1 MGINRN
7 KMKIKTV
14 KIQGFRSIKEPLE
27 LHLEQVN
34 AIIGANNC
42 GKSNILSAIYRV
54 LGRDWVTKNTFDEN
68 DVYNE
73 DYDTDIIID
82 FIFDESF
89 QYEQFK
95 GITVG
100 IPKIRFE
107 YTRYKIGENK
117 GQRRLEKHCLDLND
131 KAVLGYKSRP
141 KKGEAHQYIPLTTIP
156 QELQESFPVIFIGAD
171 RNLKNQLPGSRNSIL
186 GTLMK
191 DINADFE
198 NPANLIESRPGSEE
212 KIPRIERFNQAIKEA
227 IRTLRTDE
235 FIALEKAIKE
245 NALKQLGFNPETEV
259 DKLDLY
265 FNPLTS
271 LEFYKS
277 LEIFVKEH
285 QYNINATELG
295 AGFQN
300 AIVLAILK
308 AFEDRKKQG
317 ALFLIE
323 EPEMYLHP
331 QMQRSLYK
339 TIRQIGESNQVIYIT
354 HSPHFVTIPEF
365 NEIVLVS
372 KNENGTR
379 INKSTLLQTEI
390 LKNKFRKELD
400 PERNEIFFAKK
411 LLIVEGD
418 TEKMAF
424 PEFAKRMNLDFD
436 GVGSTIIE
444 VGGKRNIIDFV
455 ELALSFEIPVGL
467 VYDTDSSD
475 FNNNE
480 EETEFNDLLNSYTK
494 KGVEVFV
501 FEKNYEDEC
510 KKFYSEQKYQEYC
523 QRFGRNKP
531 IRARLMAQDDTIPIP
546 DFIQPIIT
554 WLGS

>member
-1 MGINRN
+1 
-7 KMKIKTV
+7 MKIKTV
-14 KIQGFRSIKEPLE
+14 NIQGFRSIKEPMQI
-27 LHLEQVN
+27 HLEQVN
-34 AIIGANNC
+34 ALIGANNC

-54 LGRDWVTKNTFDEN
+54 LGRDWVTKNSFFDN
-68 DVYNE
+68 DVHNE
-73 DYDTDIIID
+73 DFDTDIIID
-82 FIFDESF
+82 FEFDEPF

-95 GITVG
+95 GFFVE
-100 IPKIRFE
+100 IPKVRFV
-107 YTRYKIGENK
+107 YTRYKVGVSA
-117 GQRRLEKHCLDLND
+117 GQRRLEKQCLQLND
-131 KAVLGYKSRP
+131 KPVFGFKSKP
-141 KKGEAHQYIPLTTIP
+141 KKGEAPQMFPLTTIP
-156 QELQESFPVIFIGAD
+156 QELQESFPVIFIGTD
-171 RNLKNQLPGSRNSIL
+171 RNLRNQLPGSRNSIL

-191 DINADFE
+191 DINTDFE
-198 NPANLIESRPGSEE
+198 NPENQIEVGKPGSG
-212 KIPRIERFNQAIKEA
+212 KLVPRLERFRQAIDEA
-227 IRTLRTDE
+227 IRTLKTDE
-235 FIALEKAIKE
+235 FNALEKAIKE
-245 NALKQLGFNPETEV
+245 NALKQLGFNPETEGE
-259 DKLDLY
+259 KLDLY
-265 FNPLTS
+265 FNPLSS

-277 LEIFVKEH
+277 LEIFVNEH
-285 QYNINATELG
+285 DYNVNATDLG

-372 KNENGTR
+372 KNGDGTH
-379 INKSTLLQTEI
+379 ITKSTLEADEG

-400 PERNEIFFAKK
+400 PERNEMFFAKK

-424 PEFAKRMNLDFD
+424 PEFAKRINIDFD
-436 GVGSTIIE
+436 SAGSTIIE
-444 VGGKRNIIDFV
+444 VGGKRNLIDFV
-455 ELALSFEIPVGL
+455 ELALSFGIPVGL

-475 FNNNE
+475 FGKTEREAE
-480 EETEFNDLLNSYTK
+480 EEYNALLNSYSK
-494 KGVEVFV
+494 KGVQVFV

-510 KKFYSEQKYQEYC
+510 KKYYTEKTYQEYC
-523 QRFGRNKP
+523 MSFGRNKTL
-531 IRARLMAQDDTIPIP
+531 RARLMAQEEGIPIP
-546 DFIQPIIT
+546 DFVQPIIT

>member
-1 MGINRN
+1 MRIR
-7 KMKIKTV
+7 KV
-14 KIQGFRSIKEPLE
+14 CIQGFRSIKEPLE
-27 LHLEQVN
+27 LNLEQVN
-34 AIIGANNC
+34 ALIGANNC

-54 LGRDWVTKNTFDEN
+54 LGRDWVTKNTFFEN

-73 DYDTDIIID
+73 DYDTDIVID
-82 FIFDESF
+82 FEFDEPF
-89 QYEQFK
+89 QYEQF
-95 GITVG
+95 VG
-100 IPKIRFE
+100 IPVEIPKVRFF
-107 YTRYKIGENK
+107 YTRYKKGENS
-117 GQRRLEKHCLDLND
+117 GERRLEKQCLQLND
-131 KAVLGYKSRP
+131 KPVFGFKSRP
-141 KKGEAHQYIPLTTIP
+141 KKGEQPQMVPLTTIP
-156 QELQESFPVIFIGAD
+156 QEIQEAFPVIFIGTD
-171 RNLKNQLPGSRNSIL
+171 RNLKNQLPSSRNSIL

-191 DINADFE
+191 DINTDFE
-198 NPANLIESRPGSEE
+198 NPENLIEVGKEGSG
-212 KIPRIERFNQAIKEA
+212 KMLPRIERFKQAIDEA

-235 FIALEKAIKE
+235 FLALEKAIKD
-245 NALKQLGFNPETEV
+245 NALKQLGFNPETET

-265 FNPLTS
+265 FNPLSS

-277 LEIFVKEH
+277 LEIYVKEH
-285 QYNINATELG
+285 EYNINATELG

-339 TIRQIGESNQVIYIT
+339 TIRQIGETNQVIYIT

-365 NEIVLVS
+365 NEIVIVS
-372 KNENGTR
+372 KNNNGTH
-379 INKSTLLQTEI
+379 IKKSTFKTSDALR
-390 LKNKFRKELD
+390 NKFRKELD
-400 PERNEIFFAKK
+400 PERNEMFFARK

-424 PEFAKRMNLDFD
+424 PEFAKRMGIDFD

-444 VGGKRNIIDFV
+444 VGGKRNLIDFI
-455 ELALSFEIPVGL
+455 ELAISFEIPVGL

-475 FNNNE
+475 FKKDEKDEEAKYNE
-480 EETEFNDLLNSYTK
+480 LLNSYAA
-494 KGVEVFV
+494 KGVQVFV

-510 KKFYSEQKYQEYC
+510 KKFYTEKIYQEHC
-523 QRFGRNKP
+523 QNFGRNKTL
-531 IRARLMAQDDTIPIP
+531 RARLMAQEETIPIP
-546 DFIQPIIT
+546 DFVKPIIG

>member
-1 MGINRN
+1 
-7 KMKIKTV
+7 MKIKTV
-14 KIQGFRSIKEPLE
+14 NIQGFRSIKEPLQ
-27 LHLEQVN
+27 LQLEQVN
-34 AIIGANNC
+34 ALIGANNC

-54 LGRDWVTKNTFDEN
+54 LGRDWVTKNSFDET
-68 DVYNE
+68 DVHNE
-73 DYDTDIIID
+73 DYETDIIID
-82 FIFDESF
+82 FEFEEPF

-95 GITVG
+95 GIHVE
-100 IPKIRFE
+100 IPKVRFL
-107 YTRYKIGENK
+107 YTRYKVGESA
-117 GQRRLEKHCLDLND
+117 GQRRLEKQCLKLDG
-131 KAVLGYKSRP
+131 KPVMIYKSRP
-141 KKGEAHQYIPLTTIP
+141 QKGVQLQFLPLTTIP
-156 QELQESFPVIFIGAD
+156 QELQESFPVIFIGTD
-171 RNLKNQLPGSRNSIL
+171 RNLRNQLPGSRNSIL

-191 DINADFE
+191 DINTDFE
-198 NPANLIESRPGSEE
+198 NPANLIEVGKPGSS
-212 KIPRIERFNQAIKEA
+212 KMIPRIERFKQAIEEA
-227 IRTLRTDE
+227 IRTLKTDE
-235 FIALEKAIKE
+235 FVALEKAIKE
-245 NALKQLGFNPETEV
+245 NALKQLGFNPETEA

-265 FNPLTS
+265 FNPLSS

-285 QYNINATELG
+285 DYNINATELG

-372 KNENGTR
+372 KNGDGTHIR
-379 INKSTLLQTEI
+379 KSTLKADDG

-400 PERNEIFFAKK
+400 PERNEMFFAKK

-424 PEFAKRMNLDFD
+424 PEFAKRMELDFD
-436 GVGSTIIE
+436 SVGSTIIE
-444 VGGKRNIIDFV
+444 VGGKRNLIDFV
-455 ELALSFEIPVGL
+455 ELALSFGIPVGL

-475 FNNNE
+475 FGKPEREAE
-480 EETEFNDLLNSYTK
+480 EEYNGILNSYK
-494 KGVEVFV
+494 VKGVQIFV

-510 KKFYSEQKYQEYC
+510 KKYYTEKTYQEYC
-523 QRFGRNKP
+523 MSFGRNKTL
-531 IRARLMAQDDTIPIP
+531 RARLMAQEEGIPIP
-546 DFIQPIIT
+546 DFVKPIIT

>member
-1 MGINRN
+1 
-7 KMKIKTV
+7 MKIKTV
-14 KIQGFRSIKEPLE
+14 NIQGFRSIKEPLE

-34 AIIGANNC
+34 ALIGANNC

-54 LGRDWVTKNTFDEN
+54 LGRDWVTKNSFDDS
-68 DVYNE
+68 DVHNE
-73 DYDTDIIID
+73 DFDTDIMID
-82 FIFDESF
+82 FEFDEPF

-95 GITVG
+95 GFFVP
-100 IPKIRFE
+100 IPKVRFV
-107 YTRYKIGENK
+107 YTRYKVGESA
-117 GQRRLEKHCLDLND
+117 GHRRLEKQCLQLND
-131 KAVLGYKSRP
+131 KPVFGFKSKP
-141 KKGEAHQYIPLTTIP
+141 KKGEAPQMFPLTTIP
-156 QELQESFPVIFIGAD
+156 QELQESFPVIFIGTD
-171 RNLKNQLPGSRNSIL
+171 RNLRNQLPGSRFSIL

-191 DINADFE
+191 DINVDFE
-198 NPANLIESRPGSEE
+198 DPKNTIPVGNPE
-212 KIPRIERFNQAIKEA
+212 KGKVMPRIERFKEAIAEA

-235 FIALEKAIKE
+235 FIALEKAIKD
-245 NALKQLGFNPETEV
+245 NALKQLGFNPETES

-265 FNPLTS
+265 FNPLSS

-285 QYNINATELG
+285 EYNINATELG

-372 KNENGTR
+372 KNVNGTQIR
-379 INKSTLLQTEI
+379 KSTLKAEEG

-400 PERNEIFFAKK
+400 PERNEMFFAKK

-436 GVGSTIIE
+436 SVGSTIIE
-444 VGGKRNIIDFV
+444 VGGKRNLIDFV
-455 ELALSFEIPVGL
+455 ELALSFGIPVGL
-467 VYDTDSSD
+467 VYDIDSSD
-475 FNNNE
+475 FGKKEKE
-480 EETEFNDLLNSYTK
+480 EETKYNEILNAYAK

-501 FEKNYEDEC
+501 FGNDYEDEC
-510 KKFYSEQKYQEYC
+510 KKYYTEKTYLEYC
-523 QRFGRNKP
+523 EKFGRNKTL
-531 IRARLMAQDDTIPIP
+531 RARLMAQDDSIAIP
-546 DFIQPIIT
+546 DFVIPIIT

>member
-1 MGINRN
+1 
-7 KMKIKTV
+7 MKIKNV
-14 KIQGFRSIKEPLE
+14 NIQGFRSIKEPMH

-34 AIIGANNC
+34 ALIGANNC
-42 GKSNILSAIYRV
+42 GKSNVLSAIYRV
-54 LGRDWVTKNTFDEN
+54 LGRDWVTKNSFFDN
-68 DVYNE
+68 DVHNE
-73 DYDTDIIID
+73 DFDTDIIID
-82 FIFDESF
+82 FEFDEPF

-95 GITVG
+95 GFFVE
-100 IPKIRFE
+100 IPKVRFV
-107 YTRYKIGENK
+107 YTRYKVGVSAGE
-117 GQRRLEKHCLDLND
+117 RRLEKQCLQLND
-131 KAVLGYKSRP
+131 KPVFGFKSKP
-141 KKGEAHQYIPLTTIP
+141 KKGEAPQMFPLTTIP
-156 QELQESFPVIFIGAD
+156 QELQESFPVIFIGTD
-171 RNLKNQLPGSRNSIL
+171 RNLRNQLPGSRNSIL

-191 DINADFE
+191 DINVDFE
-198 NPANLIESRPGSEE
+198 NPENQIEVGKPGSG
-212 KIPRIERFNQAIKEA
+212 KMVPRLERFRQAIDEA
-227 IRTLRTDE
+227 IRTLKTDE
-235 FIALEKAIKE
+235 FNALEKAIKE
-245 NALKQLGFNPETEV
+245 NALKQLGFNLETEGE
-259 DKLDLY
+259 KLDLY
-265 FNPLTS
+265 FNPLSS

-277 LEIFVKEH
+277 LEIFVNEH
-285 QYNINATELG
+285 DYNVNATELG

-372 KNENGTR
+372 KNEDGTH
-379 INKSTLLQTEI
+379 IKKSTLNPDEG

-400 PERNEIFFAKK
+400 PERNEMFFAKK

-424 PEFAKRMNLDFD
+424 PEFAKRMDIDFD
-436 GVGSTIIE
+436 SVGSTIIE
-444 VGGKRNIIDFV
+444 VGGKRNLIDFV

-475 FNNNE
+475 FGKADREAE
-480 EETEFNDLLNSYTK
+480 EEYNALLNSYNE
-494 KGVEVFV
+494 KGVQVFV

-510 KKFYSEQKYQEYC
+510 KKYYTEETYQEYC
-523 QRFGRNKP
+523 MSFGRNKTL
-531 IRARLMAQDDTIPIP
+531 RARLMAQEEGIPIP
-546 DFIQPIIT
+546 EFVKPIIT

>member
-1 MGINRN
+1 MRIR
-7 KMKIKTV
+7 KV
-14 KIQGFRSIKEPLE
+14 HIQGFRSIKEPLE
-27 LHLEQVN
+27 LNLEQVN
-34 AIIGANNC
+34 ALIGANNC

-54 LGRDWVTKNTFDEN
+54 LGRDWVTKNTFFEN

-82 FIFDESF
+82 FEFDEPF
-89 QYEQFK
+89 QYEQY
-95 GITVG
+95 VG
-100 IPKIRFE
+100 IPVEIPKVRFF
-107 YTRYKIGENK
+107 YTRYKKGENS
-117 GQRRLEKHCLDLND
+117 GERRLEKQCLQLND
-131 KAVLGYKSRP
+131 KPVFGFKSRP
-141 KKGEAHQYIPLTTIP
+141 KKGEQPQMVPLTTIP
-156 QELQESFPVIFIGAD
+156 QELQEAFPVIFIGTD
-171 RNLKNQLPGSRNSIL
+171 RNLKNQLPSSRNSIL

-198 NPANLIESRPGSEE
+198 NPENLIEVGKSGSG
-212 KIPRIERFNQAIKEA
+212 KMLPRIERFKQAIDEA

-235 FIALEKAIKE
+235 FLALEKAIKD
-245 NALKQLGFNPETEV
+245 NALKQLGFNPETESE
-259 DKLDLY
+259 KLDLY
-265 FNPLTS
+265 FNPLSS

-277 LEIFVKEH
+277 LEIYVKEH
-285 QYNINATELG
+285 EYNINATELG

-339 TIRQIGESNQVIYIT
+339 TIRQIGETNQVIYIT

-365 NEIVLVS
+365 NEIVIVS
-372 KNENGTR
+372 KKNDGTH
-379 INKSTLLQTEI
+379 IKKSTLQTSDA

-400 PERNEIFFAKK
+400 PERNEMFFARK

-424 PEFAKRMNLDFD
+424 PEFAKRMGIDFD

-444 VGGKRNIIDFV
+444 VGGKRNLIDFV

-475 FNNNE
+475 FKKDEKDEEAKYNE
-480 EETEFNDLLNSYTK
+480 LLNSYAD
-494 KGVEVFV
+494 KGVQVFV

-510 KKFYSEQKYQEYC
+510 KKFYSEKTYQEHC
-523 QRFGRNKP
+523 QKFGRNKTL
-531 IRARLMAQDDTIPIP
+531 RARLMAQEESIPIP
-546 DFIQPIIT
+546 DFVQPIIG

>member
-1 MGINRN
+1 
-7 KMKIKTV
+7 MKIKIV
-14 KIQGFRSIKEPLE
+14 NIQGFRSINEPME

-34 AIIGANNC
+34 ALIGANNC

-54 LGRDWVTKNTFDEN
+54 LGRDWVTKNSFFDN
-68 DVYNE
+68 DVHNE
-73 DYDTDIIID
+73 DFDTDIIID
-82 FIFDESF
+82 FEFDEPF
-89 QYEQFK
+89 KYEQYK
-95 GITVG
+95 GIFID
-100 IPKIRFE
+100 IPKVRFT
-107 YTRYKIGENK
+107 YTRYKVGENA
-117 GQRRLEKHCLDLND
+117 GQRRLEKQCLKLDDNPVIGF
-131 KAVLGYKSRP
+131 KTRP
-141 KKGEAHQYIPLTTIP
+141 KKGAQPQMIPLTTIP
-156 QELQESFPVIFIGAD
+156 QELQESFPVIFIGTD

-198 NPANLIESRPGSEE
+198 NPDNLIEVGKQGSG
-212 KIPRIERFNQAIKEA
+212 KMIPRLERFKQAIDEA
-227 IRTLRTDE
+227 IRTLKTEE
-235 FIALEKAIKE
+235 FNALEKAIKE
-245 NALKQLGFNPETEV
+245 NALKQLGFNPETEG

-265 FNPLTS
+265 FNPLSS

-277 LEIFVKEH
+277 LEIFVNEH
-285 QYNINATELG
+285 DYNVNATELG

-372 KNENGTR
+372 KNEDGTHIR
-379 INKSTLLQTEI
+379 KSSLEADED

-400 PERNEIFFAKK
+400 PERNEMFFAKK

-424 PEFAKRMNLDFD
+424 PEFAKRMNVDFD
-436 GVGSTIIE
+436 NAGSTIIE
-444 VGGKRNIIDFV
+444 VGGKRNLIDFI
-455 ELALSFEIPVGL
+455 ELALSFGIPVGV

-475 FNNNE
+475 FGKAEREAE
-480 EETEFNDLLNSYTK
+480 EEYNALLNSYRD
-494 KGVEVFV
+494 KGVQVFV
-501 FEKNYEDEC
+501 FVRNYEDEC
-510 KKFYSEQKYQEYC
+510 KKYYSEKTYQEYC
-523 QRFGRNKP
+523 MSFGRNKTL
-531 IRARLMAQDDTIPIP
+531 RARLMAQEEEIPIP
-546 DFIQPIIT
+546 EFVKPIIT

>member
-1 MGINRN
+1 MRIR
-7 KMKIKTV
+7 KV
-14 KIQGFRSIKEPLE
+14 CIQGFRSIKEPLE
-27 LHLEQVN
+27 LNLEQVN
-34 AIIGANNC
+34 ALIGANNC

-54 LGRDWVTKNTFDEN
+54 LGRDWVTKNTFFEN

-73 DYDTDIIID
+73 DYDTDIVID
-82 FIFDESF
+82 FEFDEPF
-89 QYEQFK
+89 QYEQF
-95 GITVG
+95 VG
-100 IPKIRFE
+100 IPVEIPKVRFF
-107 YTRYKIGENK
+107 YTRYKKGENS
-117 GQRRLEKHCLDLND
+117 GERRLEKQCLQLND
-131 KAVLGYKSRP
+131 KPVFGFKSRP
-141 KKGEAHQYIPLTTIP
+141 KKGEQPQMVPLTTIP
-156 QELQESFPVIFIGAD
+156 QEIQEAFPVIFIGTD
-171 RNLKNQLPGSRNSIL
+171 RNLKNQLPSSRNSIL

-191 DINADFE
+191 DINTDFE
-198 NPANLIESRPGSEE
+198 NPENLIEVGKEGSG
-212 KIPRIERFNQAIKEA
+212 KMLPRIERFKQAIDEA

-235 FIALEKAIKE
+235 FLALEKAIKD
-245 NALKQLGFNPETEV
+245 NALKQLGFNPETET

-265 FNPLTS
+265 FNPLSS

-277 LEIFVKEH
+277 LEIYVKEH
-285 QYNINATELG
+285 EYNINATELG

-339 TIRQIGESNQVIYIT
+339 TIRQIGETNQVIYIT

-365 NEIVLVS
+365 NEIVIVS
-372 KNENGTR
+372 KNNNGTH
-379 INKSTLLQTEI
+379 IKKSTFKTSDALR
-390 LKNKFRKELD
+390 NKFRKELD
-400 PERNEIFFAKK
+400 PERNEMFFARK

-424 PEFAKRMNLDFD
+424 PEFAKRMGIDFD

-444 VGGKRNIIDFV
+444 VGGKRNLIDFI
-455 ELALSFEIPVGL
+455 ELAISLEIPVGL

-475 FNNNE
+475 FKKDEKDEEAKYNE
-480 EETEFNDLLNSYTK
+480 LLNSYAA
-494 KGVEVFV
+494 KGVQVFV

-510 KKFYSEQKYQEYC
+510 KKFYTEKIYQEHC
-523 QRFGRNKP
+523 QNFGRNKTL
-531 IRARLMAQDDTIPIP
+531 RARLMAQEETIPIP
-546 DFIQPIIT
+546 DFVKPIIG

>member
-1 MGINRN
+1 MR
-7 KMKIKTV
+7 IKKV
-14 KIQGFRSIKEPLE
+14 HIQGFRSIKEPLE
-27 LHLEQVN
+27 LNLEQVN
-34 AIIGANNC
+34 ALIGANNC

-54 LGRDWVTKNTFDEN
+54 LGRDWVTKNTFFEN

-82 FIFDESF
+82 FEFDEPF
-89 QYEQFK
+89 QYEQY
-95 GITVG
+95 VG
-100 IPKIRFE
+100 IPVEIPKVRFF
-107 YTRYKIGENK
+107 YTRYKKGENS
-117 GQRRLEKHCLDLND
+117 GERRLEKQCLQLND
-131 KAVLGYKSRP
+131 KAVFGFKSRP
-141 KKGEAHQYIPLTTIP
+141 KKGEQPQMVPLTTIP
-156 QELQESFPVIFIGAD
+156 QELQEAFPVIFIGTD
-171 RNLKNQLPGSRNSIL
+171 RNLKNQLPSSRNSIL

-198 NPANLIESRPGSEE
+198 NPENLIEVGKEGSG
-212 KIPRIERFNQAIKEA
+212 KMLPRIERFKQAIDEA
-227 IRTLRTDE
+227 IRTLRTNE
-235 FIALEKAIKE
+235 FLALEKAIKD
-245 NALKQLGFNPETEV
+245 NALKQLGFNPETET

-265 FNPLTS
+265 FNPLSS

-277 LEIFVKEH
+277 LEIYVKEH
-285 QYNINATELG
+285 EYNINATELG

-339 TIRQIGESNQVIYIT
+339 TIRQIGETNQVIYIT

-365 NEIVLVS
+365 NEIVIVS
-372 KNENGTR
+372 KNNNGTH
-379 INKSTLLQTEI
+379 IKKSTLQTSDA

-400 PERNEIFFAKK
+400 PERNEMFFARK

-424 PEFAKRMNLDFD
+424 PEFAKRMGIDFD

-444 VGGKRNIIDFV
+444 VGGKRNLIDFV
-455 ELALSFEIPVGL
+455 ELAISFEIPVGL

-475 FNNNE
+475 FKKDE
-480 EETEFNDLLNSYTK
+480 KDEETNYNELLNSYAG
-494 KGVEVFV
+494 KGVQVFV

-510 KKFYSEQKYQEYC
+510 KKFYSDKTYQEYC
-523 QRFGRNKP
+523 QQFGRNKTL
-531 IRARLMAQDDTIPIP
+531 RARLMAQEESIPIP
-546 DFIQPIIT
+546 DFVQPIIG

>member
-1 MGINRN
+1 
-7 KMKIKTV
+7 MKIKTV
-14 KIQGFRSIKEPLE
+14 NIQGFRSIKEPMQ

-34 AIIGANNC
+34 ALIGANNC

-54 LGRDWVTKNTFDEN
+54 LGRDWVTKNSFFDN
-68 DVYNE
+68 DVHNE
-73 DYDTDIIID
+73 DFDTDIIID
-82 FIFDESF
+82 FEFDEPF

-95 GITVG
+95 GFFVE
-100 IPKIRFE
+100 IPKVRFV
-107 YTRYKIGENK
+107 YTRYKVGVSA
-117 GQRRLEKHCLDLND
+117 GQRRLEKQCLQLND
-131 KAVLGYKSRP
+131 KPVFGFKSKP
-141 KKGEAHQYIPLTTIP
+141 KKGEAPQMFPLTTIP
-156 QELQESFPVIFIGAD
+156 QELQESFPVIFIGTD
-171 RNLKNQLPGSRNSIL
+171 RNLRNQLPGSRNSIL

-198 NPANLIESRPGSEE
+198 NPENQIEVGKPGSG
-212 KIPRIERFNQAIKEA
+212 KMMPRLERFKQAIDEA
-227 IRTLRTDE
+227 IRTLKTEE
-235 FIALEKAIKE
+235 FNALEKAIKE
-245 NALKQLGFNPETEV
+245 NALKQLGFNPETEGE
-259 DKLDLY
+259 KLDLY
-265 FNPLTS
+265 FNPLSS

-277 LEIFVKEH
+277 LEIFVNEH
-285 QYNINATELG
+285 DYNVNATELG

-372 KNENGTR
+372 KNGDGTH
-379 INKSTLLQTEI
+379 IKKSTLEADEG

-400 PERNEIFFAKK
+400 PERNEMFFAKK

-424 PEFAKRMNLDFD
+424 PEFAKRMNIDFD
-436 GVGSTIIE
+436 SVGSTIIE
-444 VGGKRNIIDFV
+444 VGGKRNLIDFV
-455 ELALSFEIPVGL
+455 ELALSFGIPVGV

-475 FNNNE
+475 FGKTEREAE
-480 EETEFNDLLNSYTK
+480 EEYNALLNSYRD
-494 KGVEVFV
+494 KGVQVFV

-510 KKFYSEQKYQEYC
+510 KKYYAEKTYQEYC
-523 QRFGRNKP
+523 MSFGRNKTL
-531 IRARLMAQDDTIPIP
+531 RARLMAQEEEIPIP
-546 DFIQPIIT
+546 DFVKPIIT

>member
-1 MGINRN
+1 
-7 KMKIKTV
+7 MKIKTV
-14 KIQGFRSIKEPLE
+14 NIQGFRSIKKPLQ

-34 AIIGANNC
+34 ALIGANNC

-54 LGRDWVTKNTFDEN
+54 LGRDWVTKNSFLDN
-68 DVYNE
+68 DVHNE
-73 DYDTDIIID
+73 DFDTDIIID
-82 FIFDESF
+82 FEFEEPF
-89 QYEQFK
+89 QYEAF
-95 GITVG
+95 VG
-100 IPKIRFE
+100 FPIEIPKVRFL
-107 YTRYKIGENK
+107 YTRYKRGESE
-117 GQRRLEKHCLDLND
+117 GQRRLEKQCLQLNE
-131 KAVLGYKSRP
+131 KPVFTFKSRP
-141 KKGEAHQYIPLTTIP
+141 KKGEKPQMIPLTTIP
-156 QELQESFPVIFIGAD
+156 QELQESFPVIFIGTD
-171 RNLKNQLPGSRNSIL
+171 RNLRNQLPGSRNSIL

-191 DINADFE
+191 DINSDFE
-198 NPANLIESRPGSEE
+198 NPENLIPIGAPEE
-212 KIPRIERFNQAIKEA
+212 GKTMPRIERFKESITEA

-235 FIALEKAIKE
+235 FIALEKSIKD
-245 NALKQLGFNPETEV
+245 NALKQLGFNPETEA

-285 QYNINATELG
+285 EYNINATELG

-365 NEIVLVS
+365 NEIVLVT
-372 KNENGTR
+372 KNGDGTHIR
-379 INKSTLLQTEI
+379 KSTLKPNEG

-400 PERNEIFFAKK
+400 PERNEMFFAKK

-424 PEFAKRMNLDFD
+424 PEFAKRMKIDFD
-436 GVGSTIIE
+436 SVGSTIIE
-444 VGGKRNIIDFV
+444 VGGKRNLIDFV

-467 VYDTDSSD
+467 VYDVDSSD
-475 FNNNE
+475 FAKKDKE
-480 EETEFNDLLNSYTK
+480 EETKYNELLNSYSK
-494 KGVEVFV
+494 RGVQVFV
-501 FEKNYEDEC
+501 FQNDYEDEC
-510 KKFYSEQKYQEYC
+510 RKYYSEKKYLEYC
-523 QRFGRNKP
+523 EKFGRNKTL
-531 IRARLMAQDDTIPIP
+531 RARLMAQDDSIAIP
-546 DFIQPIIT
+546 DFVAPIIT

>member
-1 MGINRN
+1 MRIR
-7 KMKIKTV
+7 KV
-14 KIQGFRSIKEPLE
+14 CIQGFRSIKEPLE
-27 LHLEQVN
+27 LNLEQVN
-34 AIIGANNC
+34 ALIGANNC

-54 LGRDWVTKNTFDEN
+54 LGRDWVTKNTFFEN

-73 DYDTDIIID
+73 DYDTDIVID
-82 FIFDESF
+82 FEFDEPF
-89 QYEQFK
+89 QYEQF
-95 GITVG
+95 VG
-100 IPKIRFE
+100 IPVEIPKVRFF
-107 YTRYKIGENK
+107 YTRYKKGENS
-117 GQRRLEKHCLDLND
+117 GERRLEKQCLQLND
-131 KAVLGYKSRP
+131 KPVFGFKSRP
-141 KKGEAHQYIPLTTIP
+141 KKGEQPQMVPITTIP
-156 QELQESFPVIFIGAD
+156 QELQEAFPVIFIGTD
-171 RNLKNQLPGSRNSIL
+171 RNLKNQLPSSRNSIL

-198 NPANLIESRPGSEE
+198 NPANLIEVGKEGSG
-212 KIPRIERFNQAIKEA
+212 KMLPRIERFKQAIDEA

-235 FIALEKAIKE
+235 FLALEKAIKD
-245 NALKQLGFNPETEV
+245 NALKQLGFNPETETE
-259 DKLDLY
+259 KLDLY
-265 FNPLTS
+265 FNPLSS

-277 LEIFVKEH
+277 LEIYVKEH
-285 QYNINATELG
+285 EYNINATELG

-339 TIRQIGESNQVIYIT
+339 TIRQIGETNQVIYIT

-365 NEIVLVS
+365 NEIVIVS
-372 KNENGTR
+372 KNNNGTH
-379 INKSTLLQTEI
+379 IKKSTLKTSDALR
-390 LKNKFRKELD
+390 NKFRKELD
-400 PERNEIFFAKK
+400 PERNEMFFARK

-424 PEFAKRMNLDFD
+424 PEFAKRMGIDFD

-444 VGGKRNIIDFV
+444 VGGKRNLIDFV
-455 ELALSFEIPVGL
+455 ELAISFEIPVGL

-475 FNNNE
+475 FKKDE
-480 EETEFNDLLNSYTK
+480 KDEETKYNEILNSYAA
-494 KGVEVFV
+494 KGVQVFV

-510 KKFYSEQKYQEYC
+510 KKFYTEKVYQEHC
-523 QRFGRNKP
+523 QNFGRNKTL
-531 IRARLMAQDDTIPIP
+531 RARLMAQEETIPIP
-546 DFIQPIIT
+546 DFVQPIIG

>member
-1 MGINRN
+1 
-7 KMKIKTV
+7 MKIKTV
-14 KIQGFRSIKEPLE
+14 NIQGFRSIKEPMQ

-34 AIIGANNC
+34 ALIGANNS

-54 LGRDWVTKNTFDEN
+54 LGRDWVTKNSFFDG
-68 DVYNE
+68 DVHNE
-73 DYDTDIIID
+73 DFDTDIIID
-82 FIFDESF
+82 FEFNEPF
-89 QYEQFK
+89 KYEQFK
-95 GITVG
+95 GFFID
-100 IPKIRFE
+100 IPKVRFT
-107 YTRYKIGENK
+107 YTRYKVGESK
-117 GQRRLEKHCLDLND
+117 GQRRLEKQCLKLDD
-131 KAVLGYKSRP
+131 KPVFGFKSKP
-141 KKGEAHQYIPLTTIP
+141 QKGAKPQMFPLTTIP
-156 QELQESFPVIFIGAD
+156 QELQESFPVIFIGTD

-186 GTLMK
+186 GALMK

-198 NPANLIESRPGSEE
+198 NPENKIEVGTAASS
-212 KIPRIERFNQAIKEA
+212 KLIPRIERFKQAIDEA
-227 IRTLRTDE
+227 IRTLKTDE
-235 FIALEKAIKE
+235 FIALEKAIKD
-245 NALKQLGFNPETEV
+245 NALKQLGFNPETEA

-265 FNPLTS
+265 FNPLSS

-277 LEIFVKEH
+277 LEIFVNEH
-285 QYNINATELG
+285 DYNINATELG

-365 NEIVLVS
+365 NEIALVS
-372 KNENGTR
+372 KNGNGTH
-379 INKSTLLQTEI
+379 IKKSTLNANDA

-400 PERNEIFFAKK
+400 PERNEMFFAKK

-424 PEFAKRMNLDFD
+424 PEFARRMDIDFD
-436 GVGSTIIE
+436 SVGSTIIE
-444 VGGKRNIIDFV
+444 VGGKRNLIDFV

-475 FNNNE
+475 FGKAEREAE
-480 EETEFNDLLNSYTK
+480 EEYNALLNSYSE
-494 KGVEVFV
+494 KGVQVFV

-510 KKFYSEQKYQEYC
+510 KKYYTEKTYQEHC
-523 QRFGRNKP
+523 MNFGRNKTL
-531 IRARLMAQDDTIPIP
+531 RARLMAQEEGIPIP
-546 DFIQPIIT
+546 DFVQPIIT

>member
-1 MGINRN
+1 
-7 KMKIKTV
+7 MKIKTV
-14 KIQGFRSIKEPLE
+14 NIQGFRSIKEPME
-27 LHLEQVN
+27 IHLEQVN
-34 AIIGANNC
+34 ALIGANNC

-54 LGRDWVTKNTFDEN
+54 LGRDWVTKNSFFDN
-68 DVYNE
+68 DVHNE
-73 DYDTDIIID
+73 DFDTDIIID
-82 FIFDESF
+82 FEFEEPF
-89 QYEQFK
+89 KYEQYK
-95 GITVG
+95 GIFID
-100 IPKIRFE
+100 IPKVRFT
-107 YTRYKIGENK
+107 YTRYKVGENA
-117 GQRRLEKHCLDLND
+117 GQRRLEKQCLKLDD
-131 KAVLGYKSRP
+131 KPVFGFKTRP
-141 KKGEAHQYIPLTTIP
+141 KKGAQPQMIPLTTIP
-156 QELQESFPVIFIGAD
+156 QELQESFPVIFIGTD
-171 RNLKNQLPGSRNSIL
+171 RNLRNQLPGSRNSIL

-198 NPANLIESRPGSEE
+198 NPDNLIEVGKPGSG
-212 KIPRIERFNQAIKEA
+212 KMIPRLERFKQAIDEA
-227 IRTLRTDE
+227 IRTLKTEE
-235 FIALEKAIKE
+235 FNALEKAIKE
-245 NALKQLGFNPETEV
+245 NALKQLGFNPETEG

-265 FNPLTS
+265 FNPLSS

-277 LEIFVKEH
+277 LEIFVNEH
-285 QYNINATELG
+285 DYNVNATELG

-372 KNENGTR
+372 KNEDGTHIR
-379 INKSTLLQTEI
+379 KSSLEADEG

-400 PERNEIFFAKK
+400 PERNEMFFAKK

-424 PEFAKRMNLDFD
+424 PEFAKRMNVDFD
-436 GVGSTIIE
+436 SAGSTIIE
-444 VGGKRNIIDFV
+444 VGGKRNLIDFM
-455 ELALSFEIPVGL
+455 ELALSFGIPVGV

-475 FNNNE
+475 FGKAERETE
-480 EETEFNDLLNSYTK
+480 EEYNALLNSYRD
-494 KGVEVFV
+494 KGVQVFV
-501 FEKNYEDEC
+501 FERNYEDEC
-510 KKFYSEQKYQEYC
+510 KKYYSEKTYQEYC
-523 QRFGRNKP
+523 MSFGRNKTL
-531 IRARLMAQDDTIPIP
+531 RARLMAQEEEIPIP
-546 DFIQPIIT
+546 EFVKPIIT

>member
-1 MGINRN
+1 MRIR
-7 KMKIKTV
+7 KV
-14 KIQGFRSIKEPLE
+14 YIQGFRSIKESLE
-27 LHLEQVN
+27 LNLEQVN
-34 AIIGANNC
+34 ALIGANNC

-54 LGRDWVTKNTFDEN
+54 LGRDWVTKNTFFEN

-73 DYDTDIIID
+73 DYDTDITID
-82 FIFDESF
+82 FEFDEPF
-89 QYEQFK
+89 QYEQY
-95 GITVG
+95 VG
-100 IPKIRFE
+100 IPIEIPKVRFF
-107 YTRYKIGENK
+107 YTRYKKGENL
-117 GQRRLEKHCLDLND
+117 GERRLEKQCLQLND
-131 KAVLGYKSRP
+131 NPVYGFKSRP
-141 KKGEAHQYIPLTTIP
+141 KKGEQPQMVPFTTIP
-156 QELQESFPVIFIGAD
+156 QELQEAFPVIFIGTD
-171 RNLKNQLPGSRNSIL
+171 RNLKNQLPSSRNSIL

-191 DINADFE
+191 DINVDFE
-198 NPANLIESRPGSEE
+198 NPVNLIEVGKPGSG
-212 KIPRIERFNQAIKEA
+212 KMIPRIERFKQAIDEA

-235 FIALEKAIKE
+235 FIALEKAIKD
-245 NALKQLGFNPETEV
+245 NALKQLGFNPETET

-265 FNPLTS
+265 FNPLSS

-285 QYNINATELG
+285 EYNINATELG

-339 TIRQIGESNQVIYIT
+339 TIRQIGETNQVIYIT

-365 NEIVLVS
+365 NEIVIVS
-372 KNENGTR
+372 KNNNGTH
-379 INKSTLLQTEI
+379 IKKSTLQTSDA

-400 PERNEIFFAKK
+400 PERNEMFFAKK
-411 LLIVEGD
+411 LLVVEGD

-424 PEFAKRMNLDFD
+424 PEFAKRLEIDFD

-444 VGGKRNIIDFV
+444 VGGKRNLIDFV
-455 ELALSFEIPVGL
+455 DLALSFEIPVGL

-475 FNNNE
+475 FNKE
-480 EETEFNDLLNSYTK
+480 EKDEETKYNELLNSYAT
-494 KGVEVFV
+494 KGVQVFV

-510 KKFYSEQKYQEYC
+510 KKFYTEKTYQEHC
-523 QRFGRNKP
+523 QKFGRNKTL
-531 IRARLMAQDDTIPIP
+531 RARLMAQDETIPIP
-546 DFIQPIIT
+546 DFVKPIIG

>member
-1 MGINRN
+1 MRIR
-7 KMKIKTV
+7 KV
-14 KIQGFRSIKEPLE
+14 YIQGFRSIKEPLE
-27 LHLEQVN
+27 LNLEQVN
-34 AIIGANNC
+34 ALIGANNC

-54 LGRDWVTKNTFDEN
+54 LGRDWVTKNTFFEN

-73 DYDTDIIID
+73 DYETDITID
-82 FIFDESF
+82 FEFDEPF
-89 QYEQFK
+89 QYEQY
-95 GITVG
+95 VG
-100 IPKIRFE
+100 IPVEIPKVRFF
-107 YTRYKIGENK
+107 YTRYKKGENIGE
-117 GQRRLEKHCLDLND
+117 RRLEKQCLQLND
-131 KAVLGYKSRP
+131 NPVYGFKSRP
-141 KKGEAHQYIPLTTIP
+141 KKGEQPQMVPFTTIP
-156 QELQESFPVIFIGAD
+156 QELQEAFPVIFIGTD
-171 RNLKNQLPGSRNSIL
+171 RNLKNQLPSSRNSIL

-191 DINADFE
+191 DINTDFE
-198 NPANLIESRPGSEE
+198 NPVNLIEVGKPGSG
-212 KIPRIERFNQAIKEA
+212 KMIPRIERFKQAIDEA

-235 FIALEKAIKE
+235 FIALEKAIKD
-245 NALKQLGFNPETEV
+245 NALKQLGFNPETET

-265 FNPLTS
+265 FNPLSS

-277 LEIFVKEH
+277 LEIYVKEH
-285 QYNINATELG
+285 EYNINATELG

-339 TIRQIGESNQVIYIT
+339 TIRQIGETNQVIYIT

-365 NEIVLVS
+365 NEIVIVS
-372 KNENGTR
+372 KNNNGTN
-379 INKSTLLQTEI
+379 IKKSTLQTSEA

-400 PERNEIFFAKK
+400 PERNEMFFAKK

-424 PEFAKRMNLDFD
+424 PEFAKRMEIDFD
-436 GVGSTIIE
+436 GIGSTIIE
-444 VGGKRNIIDFV
+444 VGGKRNLIDFV
-455 ELALSFEIPVGL
+455 DLALSFEIPVGL

-475 FNNNE
+475 FKKEEKDEEAKYNE
-480 EETEFNDLLNSYTK
+480 LLNSYAA
-494 KGVEVFV
+494 KGVQVFV

-510 KKFYSEQKYQEYC
+510 KKFYTEKTYQEHC
-523 QRFGRNKP
+523 QKFGRNKTL
-531 IRARLMAQDDTIPIP
+531 RARLMAQDETIPIP
-546 DFIQPIIT
+546 DFAKPIIG

>member
-1 MGINRN
+1 MRIR
-7 KMKIKTV
+7 KV
-14 KIQGFRSIKEPLE
+14 CIQGFRSIKEPLE
-27 LHLEQVN
+27 LNLEQVN
-34 AIIGANNC
+34 ALIGANNC

-54 LGRDWVTKNTFDEN
+54 LGRDWVTKNTFFEN

-73 DYDTDIIID
+73 DYDTDIVID
-82 FIFDESF
+82 FEFDEPF
-89 QYEQFK
+89 QYEQF
-95 GITVG
+95 VG
-100 IPKIRFE
+100 IPVEIPKVRFF
-107 YTRYKIGENK
+107 YTRYKKGENS
-117 GQRRLEKHCLDLND
+117 GERRLEKQCLQLND
-131 KAVLGYKSRP
+131 KPVFGFKSRP
-141 KKGEAHQYIPLTTIP
+141 KKGEQPQMVPLTTIP
-156 QELQESFPVIFIGAD
+156 QEIQEAFPVIFIGTD
-171 RNLKNQLPGSRNSIL
+171 RNLKNQLPSSRNSIL

-191 DINADFE
+191 DINTDFE
-198 NPANLIESRPGSEE
+198 NPENLIEVGKEGSG
-212 KIPRIERFNQAIKEA
+212 KMLPRIERFKQAIDEA

-235 FIALEKAIKE
+235 FLALEKAIKD
-245 NALKQLGFNPETEV
+245 NALKQLGFNPETET

-265 FNPLTS
+265 FNPLSS

-277 LEIFVKEH
+277 LEIYVKEH
-285 QYNINATELG
+285 EYNINATELG

-339 TIRQIGESNQVIYIT
+339 TIRQIGETNQVIYIT

-365 NEIVLVS
+365 NEIVIVS
-372 KNENGTR
+372 KNNNGTH
-379 INKSTLLQTEI
+379 IKKSTFKTSDALR
-390 LKNKFRKELD
+390 NKFRKELD
-400 PERNEIFFAKK
+400 PERNEMFFARK

-424 PEFAKRMNLDFD
+424 PEFAKRMGIDFD
-436 GVGSTIIE
+436 RVGSTIIE
-444 VGGKRNIIDFV
+444 VGGKRNLIDFI
-455 ELALSFEIPVGL
+455 ELAISFEIPVGL

-475 FNNNE
+475 FKKDEKDEEAKYNE
-480 EETEFNDLLNSYTK
+480 LLNSYAA
-494 KGVEVFV
+494 KGVQVFV

-510 KKFYSEQKYQEYC
+510 KKFYTEKIYQEHC
-523 QRFGRNKP
+523 QNFGRNKTL
-531 IRARLMAQDDTIPIP
+531 RARLMAQEETIPIP
-546 DFIQPIIT
+546 DFVKPIIG

>member
-1 MGINRN
+1 MRIR
-7 KMKIKTV
+7 KV
-14 KIQGFRSIKEPLE
+14 YIQGFRSIKEPLE
-27 LHLEQVN
+27 LNLEQVN
-34 AIIGANNC
+34 ALIGANNC
-42 GKSNILSAIYRV
+42 GKSNILGAIYRV
-54 LGRDWVTKNTFDEN
+54 LGRDWVTKNTFFEN

-73 DYDTDIIID
+73 DYDTDITID
-82 FIFDESF
+82 FEFDEPF
-89 QYEQFK
+89 QYEQY
-95 GITVG
+95 VG
-100 IPKIRFE
+100 IPIEIPKVRFF
-107 YTRYKIGENK
+107 YTRYKKGDNTGE
-117 GQRRLEKHCLDLND
+117 RRLEKHCLQLND
-131 KAVLGYKSRP
+131 KPVYGFKSRP
-141 KKGEAHQYIPLTTIP
+141 KKGEQPQMVPFTTIP
-156 QELQESFPVIFIGAD
+156 QELQEAFPVIFIGTD
-171 RNLKNQLPGSRNSIL
+171 RNLKNQLPSSRNSIL

-191 DINADFE
+191 DINEDFE
-198 NPANLIESRPGSEE
+198 NPVNLIEVGKSDSS
-212 KIPRIERFNQAIKEA
+212 KMIPRIERFKQAIDEA

-235 FIALEKAIKE
+235 FIALEKAIKD
-245 NALKQLGFNPETEV
+245 NALKQLGFNPETET

-265 FNPLTS
+265 FNPLSS

-277 LEIFVKEH
+277 LEIYVKEH
-285 QYNINATELG
+285 EYNINATELG

-339 TIRQIGESNQVIYIT
+339 TIRQIGETNQVIYIT

-365 NEIVLVS
+365 NEIVIVS
-372 KNENGTR
+372 KNNNGTH
-379 INKSTLLQTEI
+379 IKKSTLLTSDV

-400 PERNEIFFAKK
+400 PERNEMFFAKK
-411 LLIVEGD
+411 LLVVEGD

-424 PEFAKRMNLDFD
+424 PEFAKRLEIDFD

-444 VGGKRNIIDFV
+444 VGGKRNLIDFV
-455 ELALSFEIPVGL
+455 DLALSFEIPVGL

-475 FNNNE
+475 FKKE
-480 EETEFNDLLNSYTK
+480 DKDEETNYNELLNSYAA
-494 KGVEVFV
+494 KGVQVFI

-510 KKFYSEQKYQEYC
+510 KKFYTEKTYQEHC
-523 QRFGRNKP
+523 QKIGRNKTL
-531 IRARLMAQDDTIPIP
+531 RARLMAQDETIPIP
-546 DFIQPIIT
+546 EFIKPIID

>member
-1 MGINRN
+1 MRIR
-7 KMKIKTV
+7 KV
-14 KIQGFRSIKEPLE
+14 HIQGFRSIKEPLE
-27 LHLEQVN
+27 LNLEQVN
-34 AIIGANNC
+34 ALIGANNC

-54 LGRDWVTKNTFDEN
+54 LGRDWVTKNTFFEN

-82 FIFDESF
+82 FEFDEPF
-89 QYEQFK
+89 QYEQY
-95 GITVG
+95 VG
-100 IPKIRFE
+100 IPVEIPKVRFF
-107 YTRYKIGENK
+107 YTRYKKGENS
-117 GQRRLEKHCLDLND
+117 GERRLEKQCLQLNN
-131 KAVLGYKSRP
+131 KAVFGFKSRP
-141 KKGEAHQYIPLTTIP
+141 KKGEQPQMVPLTTIP
-156 QELQESFPVIFIGAD
+156 QELQEAFPVIFIGTD
-171 RNLKNQLPGSRNSIL
+171 RNLKNQLPSSRNSIL

-198 NPANLIESRPGSEE
+198 NPANLIEVGKEGSG
-212 KIPRIERFNQAIKEA
+212 KMLPRIERFKQAIDEA

-235 FIALEKAIKE
+235 FLALEKAIKD
-245 NALKQLGFNPETEV
+245 NALKQLGFNPETET

-265 FNPLTS
+265 FNPLSS

-285 QYNINATELG
+285 EYNINATELG

-339 TIRQIGESNQVIYIT
+339 TIRQIGETNQVIYIT

-365 NEIVLVS
+365 NEIVIVS
-372 KNENGTR
+372 KNNNGTH
-379 INKSTLLQTEI
+379 IKKSTLQTSDA

-400 PERNEIFFAKK
+400 PERNEMFFAKK

-424 PEFAKRMNLDFD
+424 PEFAKRLGIDFD
-436 GVGSTIIE
+436 GIGSTIIE
-444 VGGKRNIIDFV
+444 VGGKRNLIDFV

-475 FNNNE
+475 FKKE
-480 EETEFNDLLNSYTK
+480 EKDEETKYNELLNSYTA
-494 KGVEVFV
+494 KGVQVIV

-510 KKFYSEQKYQEYC
+510 KKFYSEKTYQEHC
-523 QRFGRNKP
+523 QKFGRNKTL
-531 IRARLMAQDDTIPIP
+531 RARLMAQDETIPIP
-546 DFIQPIIT
+546 DFVKPIIG

>member
-1 MGINRN
+1 MRIR
-7 KMKIKTV
+7 KV
-14 KIQGFRSIKEPLE
+14 YIQGFRSIKEPLE
-27 LHLEQVN
+27 LNLEQVN
-34 AIIGANNC
+34 ALIGANNC

-54 LGRDWVTKNTFDEN
+54 LGRDWVTKNTFFEN

-73 DYDTDIIID
+73 DYDTDITID
-82 FIFDESF
+82 FEFDEPF
-89 QYEQFK
+89 QYEQY
-95 GITVG
+95 VG
-100 IPKIRFE
+100 IPVEIPKVRFF
-107 YTRYKIGENK
+107 YTRYKKGENS
-117 GQRRLEKHCLDLND
+117 GERRLEKQCLQLND
-131 KAVLGYKSRP
+131 KLVFGFKSRP
-141 KKGEAHQYIPLTTIP
+141 KKGEQPQMVPLTTIP
-156 QELQESFPVIFIGAD
+156 QELQEAFPVIFIGTD
-171 RNLKNQLPGSRNSIL
+171 RNLKNQLPSSRNSIL

-198 NPANLIESRPGSEE
+198 NPENLIEVGKQGSG
-212 KIPRIERFNQAIKEA
+212 KMLPRMERFKQAIDEA

-235 FIALEKAIKE
+235 FLALEKAIKD
-245 NALKQLGFNPETEV
+245 NALKQLGFNPETET

-265 FNPLTS
+265 FNPLSS

-277 LEIFVKEH
+277 LEIYVREH
-285 QYNINATELG
+285 EYNINATELG

-339 TIRQIGESNQVIYIT
+339 TIRQIGETNQVIYIT

-365 NEIVLVS
+365 NEIVIVA
-372 KNENGTR
+372 KDNNGTH
-379 INKSTLLQTEI
+379 IKKSTLPTSDA
-390 LKNKFRKELD
+390 LKHKFRKELD
-400 PERNEIFFAKK
+400 PERNEMFFAKK

-424 PEFAKRMNLDFD
+424 PEFAKRVRIDFD

-444 VGGKRNIIDFV
+444 VGGKRNLIDFV
-455 ELALSFEIPVGL
+455 ELAISFEIPVGL

-475 FNNNE
+475 FKKDEKDEEAKYNE
-480 EETEFNDLLNSYTK
+480 LLNSFAD
-494 KGVEVFV
+494 KGVQVFV

-510 KKFYSEQKYQEYC
+510 KKIYSDKTYQEHC
-523 QRFGRNKP
+523 QKFGRNKTL
-531 IRARLMAQDDTIPIP
+531 RARLMAQDETIPIP
-546 DFIQPIIT
+546 DFVQPIIG

>member
-1 MGINRN
+1 MRIR
-7 KMKIKTV
+7 KV
-14 KIQGFRSIKEPLE
+14 YIQGFRSIKEPLE
-27 LHLEQVN
+27 LNLEQVN
-34 AIIGANNC
+34 ALIGANNC

-54 LGRDWVTKNTFDEN
+54 LGRDWVTKNTFFEN

-73 DYDTDIIID
+73 DYETDITID
-82 FIFDESF
+82 FEFDEPF
-89 QYEQFK
+89 QYEQY
-95 GITVG
+95 VG
-100 IPKIRFE
+100 IPVEIPKVRFF
-107 YTRYKIGENK
+107 YTRYKKGENIGE
-117 GQRRLEKHCLDLND
+117 RRLEKQCLQLND
-131 KAVLGYKSRP
+131 NPVYGFKSRP
-141 KKGEAHQYIPLTTIP
+141 KKGEQPQMVPFTTIP
-156 QELQESFPVIFIGAD
+156 QELQEAFPVIFIGTD
-171 RNLKNQLPGSRNSIL
+171 RNLKNQLPSSRNSIL

-191 DINADFE
+191 DINTDFE
-198 NPANLIESRPGSEE
+198 NPVNLIEVGKPGSG
-212 KIPRIERFNQAIKEA
+212 KMIPRIERFKQAIDEA

-235 FIALEKAIKE
+235 FIALEKAIKD
-245 NALKQLGFNPETEV
+245 NALKQLGFNPETET

-265 FNPLTS
+265 FNPLSS

-277 LEIFVKEH
+277 LGIYVKEH
-285 QYNINATELG
+285 EYNINATELG

-339 TIRQIGESNQVIYIT
+339 TIRQIGETNQVIYIT

-365 NEIVLVS
+365 NEIVIVS
-372 KNENGTR
+372 KNNNGTH
-379 INKSTLLQTEI
+379 IKKSTLQTSEA

-400 PERNEIFFAKK
+400 PERNEMFFAKK

-424 PEFAKRMNLDFD
+424 PEFAKRMEIDFD
-436 GVGSTIIE
+436 GIGSTIIE
-444 VGGKRNIIDFV
+444 VGGKRNLIDFV
-455 ELALSFEIPVGL
+455 DLALSFEIPVGL

-475 FNNNE
+475 FKKEEKDEEAKYNE
-480 EETEFNDLLNSYTK
+480 LLNSYAA
-494 KGVEVFV
+494 KGVQVFV

-510 KKFYSEQKYQEYC
+510 KKFYTEKTYQEHC
-523 QRFGRNKP
+523 QKFGRNKTL
-531 IRARLMAQDDTIPIP
+531 RARLMAQDETIPIP
-546 DFIQPIIT
+546 DFAKPIIG

>member
-1 MGINRN
+1 MRIR
-7 KMKIKTV
+7 KV
-14 KIQGFRSIKEPLE
+14 HIQGFRSIKEPLV
-27 LHLEQVN
+27 LNLEQVN
-34 AIIGANNC
+34 ALIGANNC

-54 LGRDWVTKNTFDEN
+54 LGRDWVTKNTFFEN

-82 FIFDESF
+82 FEFDEPF
-89 QYEQFK
+89 QYEQY
-95 GITVG
+95 VG
-100 IPKIRFE
+100 IPVEIPKVRFF
-107 YTRYKIGENK
+107 YTRYKKGENS
-117 GQRRLEKHCLDLND
+117 GERRLEKQCLQLND
-131 KAVLGYKSRP
+131 RPVFGFKSRP
-141 KKGEAHQYIPLTTIP
+141 KKGVKSQMIPLTTIP
-156 QELQESFPVIFIGAD
+156 QELQEAFPVIFIGTD
-171 RNLKNQLPGSRNSIL
+171 RNLKNQLPRSRNSIL

-198 NPANLIESRPGSEE
+198 NPENLIEVGEEGSG
-212 KIPRIERFNQAIKEA
+212 KTLPRIERFKQTIDEA

-235 FIALEKAIKE
+235 FLALEKAIKD
-245 NALKQLGFNPETEV
+245 NALKQLGFNPETET

-265 FNPLTS
+265 FNPLSS

-277 LEIFVKEH
+277 LEIYVKEH
-285 QYNINATELG
+285 EYNINATELG

-339 TIRQIGESNQVIYIT
+339 TIRQIGETNQVIYIT

-372 KNENGTR
+372 KNNNGTL
-379 INKSTLLQTEI
+379 IKKSTLQTSDA

-400 PERNEIFFAKK
+400 PERNEMFFAKK

-424 PEFAKRMNLDFD
+424 PEFAKRMGIDFD

-444 VGGKRNIIDFV
+444 VGGKRNLIDFV
-455 ELALSFEIPVGL
+455 ELAISFEIPVGL

-475 FNNNE
+475 FKKEEKSE
-480 EETEFNDLLNSYTK
+480 EEKYNELLNSYAQR
-494 KGVEVFV
+494 GVQVFV

-510 KKFYSEQKYQEYC
+510 KKFYSDKTYQDYC
-523 QRFGRNKP
+523 QQFGRNKTL
-531 IRARLMAQDDTIPIP
+531 RAKLMAQEESISIP
-546 DFIQPIIT
+546 DFVQPIIA

>member
-1 MGINRN
+1 MRIR
-7 KMKIKTV
+7 KV
-14 KIQGFRSIKEPLE
+14 HIQGFRSIKEPLE
-27 LHLEQVN
+27 LNLEQVN
-34 AIIGANNC
+34 ALIGANNC

-54 LGRDWVTKNTFDEN
+54 LGRDWVTKNTFFEN

-82 FIFDESF
+82 FEFDEPF
-89 QYEQFK
+89 QYEQY
-95 GITVG
+95 VG
-100 IPKIRFE
+100 IPVEIPKVRFF
-107 YTRYKIGENK
+107 YTRYKKGENS
-117 GQRRLEKHCLDLND
+117 GERRLEKQCLQLND
-131 KAVLGYKSRP
+131 KAVFGFKSRP
-141 KKGEAHQYIPLTTIP
+141 KKGEQPQMVPLTTIP
-156 QELQESFPVIFIGAD
+156 QELQEAFPVIFIGTD
-171 RNLKNQLPGSRNSIL
+171 RNLKNQLPSSRNSIL

-198 NPANLIESRPGSEE
+198 NPENLIEVGKQGSG
-212 KIPRIERFNQAIKEA
+212 KMLPRIEHFKQAIDEA

-235 FIALEKAIKE
+235 FLALEKAIKD
-245 NALKQLGFNPETEV
+245 NALKQLGFNPETET

-265 FNPLTS
+265 FNPLSS

-277 LEIFVKEH
+277 LEIYVKEH
-285 QYNINATELG
+285 EYNINATELG

-339 TIRQIGESNQVIYIT
+339 TIRQIGETNQVIYIT

-365 NEIVLVS
+365 NEIVIVS
-372 KNENGTR
+372 KNNNGTH
-379 INKSTLLQTEI
+379 IKKSTLQTSDA

-400 PERNEIFFAKK
+400 PERNEMFFARK

-424 PEFAKRMNLDFD
+424 PEFAKRMGIDFD

-444 VGGKRNIIDFV
+444 VGGKRNLIDFV

-475 FNNNE
+475 FKKDE
-480 EETEFNDLLNSYTK
+480 KDEETKYNELLNSYAS
-494 KGVEVFV
+494 KGVHVFV

-510 KKFYSEQKYQEYC
+510 KKFYSDKTYQEYC
-523 QRFGRNKP
+523 QQFGRNKTL
-531 IRARLMAQDDTIPIP
+531 RARLMAQEESIPIP
-546 DFIQPIIT
+546 DFAQPIIG

>member
-1 MGINRN
+1 
-7 KMKIKTV
+7 MKIKTV
-14 KIQGFRSIKEPLE
+14 NIQGFRSIKEPME

-34 AIIGANNC
+34 ALIGANNC

-54 LGRDWVTKNTFDEN
+54 LGRDWVTKNSFFEN
-68 DVYNE
+68 DVHNE
-73 DYDTDIIID
+73 DFDTDIIID
-82 FIFDESF
+82 FEFDEPF
-89 QYEQFK
+89 KYEQYK
-95 GITVG
+95 GIFID
-100 IPKIRFE
+100 IPKVRFT
-107 YTRYKIGENK
+107 YTRYKVGENA
-117 GQRRLEKHCLDLND
+117 GQRRLEKQCLKLDDNPVFGF
-131 KAVLGYKSRP
+131 KTRP
-141 KKGEAHQYIPLTTIP
+141 KKGAQPQMLPLTTIP
-156 QELQESFPVIFIGAD
+156 QELQESFPVIFIGTD
-171 RNLKNQLPGSRNSIL
+171 RNLRNQLPGSRNSIL
-186 GTLMK
+186 GALMK

-198 NPANLIESRPGSEE
+198 NPDNLIEVGKPGSG
-212 KIPRIERFNQAIKEA
+212 KMIPRIERFKQAIDEA
-227 IRTLRTDE
+227 IRTLKTEE
-235 FIALEKAIKE
+235 FNALEKAIKE
-245 NALKQLGFNPETEV
+245 NALKQLGFNPETEG

-265 FNPLTS
+265 FNPLSS

-277 LEIFVKEH
+277 LEIFVNEH
-285 QYNINATELG
+285 DYNVNATELG

-372 KNENGTR
+372 KNEDGTHIR
-379 INKSTLLQTEI
+379 KSTLEADEG

-400 PERNEIFFAKK
+400 PERNEMFFAKK

-424 PEFAKRMNLDFD
+424 PEFAKRMNIDFD
-436 GVGSTIIE
+436 SAGSTIIE
-444 VGGKRNIIDFV
+444 VGGKRNLIDFM
-455 ELALSFEIPVGL
+455 ELALSFGIPVGV

-475 FNNNE
+475 FGKAEREAE
-480 EETEFNDLLNSYTK
+480 EEYNALLNSYSE
-494 KGVEVFV
+494 KGMQVFV

-510 KKFYSEQKYQEYC
+510 KKYYSEKTYQEYC
-523 QRFGRNKP
+523 MSFGRNKTL
-531 IRARLMAQDDTIPIP
+531 RARLMAQEEEIPIP
-546 DFIQPIIT
+546 EFVKPIIT
-554 WLGS
+554 WLGN

>member
-1 MGINRN
+1 MRIR
-7 KMKIKTV
+7 KV
-14 KIQGFRSIKEPLE
+14 CIQGFRSIKEPLE
-27 LHLEQVN
+27 LNLEQVN
-34 AIIGANNC
+34 ALIGANNC

-54 LGRDWVTKNTFDEN
+54 LGRDWVTKNTFFEN

-73 DYDTDIIID
+73 DYDTDIVID
-82 FIFDESF
+82 FEFDEPF
-89 QYEQFK
+89 QFEQF
-95 GITVG
+95 VG
-100 IPKIRFE
+100 IPVEIPKVRFF
-107 YTRYKIGENK
+107 YTRYKKGENS
-117 GQRRLEKHCLDLND
+117 GERRLEKQCLQLND
-131 KAVLGYKSRP
+131 KAVFGFKSRP
-141 KKGEAHQYIPLTTIP
+141 KKGEQPQMVPLTTIP
-156 QELQESFPVIFIGAD
+156 QELQEAFPVIFIGTD
-171 RNLKNQLPGSRNSIL
+171 RNLKNQLPSSRNSIL

-198 NPANLIESRPGSEE
+198 NPENLIEVGKEGSG
-212 KIPRIERFNQAIKEA
+212 KMLPRIERFKQAIDEA

-235 FIALEKAIKE
+235 FLALEKAIKD
-245 NALKQLGFNPETEV
+245 NALKQLGFNPETET

-265 FNPLTS
+265 FNPLSS

-277 LEIFVKEH
+277 LEIYVKEH
-285 QYNINATELG
+285 EYNINATELG

-339 TIRQIGESNQVIYIT
+339 TIRQIGETNQVIYIT

-365 NEIVLVS
+365 NEIVIVS
-372 KNENGTR
+372 KNNDGTH
-379 INKSTLLQTEI
+379 IKKSTLKTSDA

-400 PERNEIFFAKK
+400 PERNEMFFARK

-424 PEFAKRMNLDFD
+424 PEFAKRMGIDFD

-444 VGGKRNIIDFV
+444 VGGKRNLIDFV
-455 ELALSFEIPVGL
+455 ELAISFEIPVGL

-475 FNNNE
+475 FKKDEKDEEAKYNE
-480 EETEFNDLLNSYTK
+480 LLNSYAA
-494 KGVEVFV
+494 KGVQVFV

-510 KKFYSEQKYQEYC
+510 KKFYTEKIYQEHC
-523 QRFGRNKP
+523 QNFGRNKTL
-531 IRARLMAQDDTIPIP
+531 RARLMAQEETIPIP
-546 DFIQPIIT
+546 DFVQPIIG

>member
-1 MGINRN
+1 MRIR
-7 KMKIKTV
+7 KV
-14 KIQGFRSIKEPLE
+14 HIQGFRSIKEPLE
-27 LHLEQVN
+27 LNLEQVN
-34 AIIGANNC
+34 ALIGANNC

-54 LGRDWVTKNTFDEN
+54 LGRDWVTKNTFFEN

-82 FIFDESF
+82 FEFDEPF
-89 QYEQFK
+89 QYEQY
-95 GITVG
+95 VG
-100 IPKIRFE
+100 IPVDIPKVRFF
-107 YTRYKIGENK
+107 YTRYKKGENS
-117 GQRRLEKHCLDLND
+117 GERRLEKQCLQLND
-131 KAVLGYKSRP
+131 KPVFGFKSRP
-141 KKGEAHQYIPLTTIP
+141 KKGEQPQMVPLTTIP
-156 QELQESFPVIFIGAD
+156 QELQEAFPVIFIGTD
-171 RNLKNQLPGSRNSIL
+171 RNLKNQLPSSRNSIL

-198 NPANLIESRPGSEE
+198 NPENLIEVGKEGSG
-212 KIPRIERFNQAIKEA
+212 KMLPRIERFKQAIDEA

-235 FIALEKAIKE
+235 FLALEKAIKD
-245 NALKQLGFNPETEV
+245 NALKQLGFNPETET

-265 FNPLTS
+265 FNPLSS

-277 LEIFVKEH
+277 LEIYVKEH
-285 QYNINATELG
+285 EYNINATELG

-339 TIRQIGESNQVIYIT
+339 TIRQIGETNQVIYIT

-365 NEIVLVS
+365 NEIVIVS
-372 KNENGTR
+372 KNNNGTH
-379 INKSTLLQTEI
+379 IKKSTLQTSDA

-400 PERNEIFFAKK
+400 PERNEMFFARK

-424 PEFAKRMNLDFD
+424 PEFAKRLGIDFD

-444 VGGKRNIIDFV
+444 VGGKRNLIDFV
-455 ELALSFEIPVGL
+455 ELAISFEIPVGL

-475 FNNNE
+475 FKKE
-480 EETEFNDLLNSYTK
+480 EKDEETKYNELLNSYAA
-494 KGVEVFV
+494 KGVQVFV

-510 KKFYSEQKYQEYC
+510 KKFYSEKTYQEHC
-523 QRFGRNKP
+523 QKFGRNKTL
-531 IRARLMAQDDTIPIP
+531 RARLMAQDETISIP
-546 DFIQPIIT
+546 DFVQPIIG

>member
-1 MGINRN
+1 
-7 KMKIKTV
+7 MKIKTV
-14 KIQGFRSIKEPLE
+14 NIKGFRSIKEPMQIQ
-27 LHLEQVN
+27 LEQVN
-34 AIIGANNC
+34 ALIGANNC

-54 LGRDWVTKNTFDEN
+54 LGRDWVTKNSFFDN
-68 DVYNE
+68 DVHNE
-73 DYDTDIIID
+73 DFDTDIIID
-82 FIFDESF
+82 FEFDEPF

-95 GITVG
+95 GFFVE
-100 IPKIRFE
+100 IPKVRFV
-107 YTRYKIGENK
+107 YTRYKVGVSAGE
-117 GQRRLEKHCLDLND
+117 RRLEKQCLQLND
-131 KAVLGYKSRP
+131 KPVFGFKSKP
-141 KKGEAHQYIPLTTIP
+141 KKGEAPQMFPLTTIP
-156 QELQESFPVIFIGAD
+156 QELQESFPVIFIGTD
-171 RNLKNQLPGSRNSIL
+171 RNLRNQLPGSRNSIL

-198 NPANLIESRPGSEE
+198 NPENLIEVGKPGSG
-212 KIPRIERFNQAIKEA
+212 KMIPRLERFKQAIDEA
-227 IRTLRTDE
+227 IRTLKTDE
-235 FIALEKAIKE
+235 FNALEKAIKE
-245 NALKQLGFNPETEV
+245 NALKQLGFNPETEGE
-259 DKLDLY
+259 KLDLY
-265 FNPLTS
+265 FNPLSS

-277 LEIFVKEH
+277 LEIFVNEH
-285 QYNINATELG
+285 DYNVNATELG

-339 TIRQIGESNQVIYIT
+339 TIRQIGETNQVIYIT

-372 KNENGTR
+372 KNGNGTHIR
-379 INKSTLLQTEI
+379 KSTLEADEG

-400 PERNEIFFAKK
+400 PERNEMFFAKK

-424 PEFAKRMNLDFD
+424 PEFAKRMSIDFD
-436 GVGSTIIE
+436 SAGSTIIE
-444 VGGKRNIIDFV
+444 VGGKRNLIDFI
-455 ELALSFEIPVGL
+455 ELALSFGIPVGV

-475 FNNNE
+475 FGKTEREAE
-480 EETEFNDLLNSYTK
+480 EEYNALLNSYRD
-494 KGVEVFV
+494 KGVQVFV

-510 KKFYSEQKYQEYC
+510 KKYYSEKTYQEHC
-523 QRFGRNKP
+523 MSFGRNKTL
-531 IRARLMAQDDTIPIP
+531 RARLMAQEEGIPIP
-546 DFIQPIIT
+546 EFVKPIIT

>member
-1 MGINRN
+1 MRIR
-7 KMKIKTV
+7 KV
-14 KIQGFRSIKEPLE
+14 HIQGFRSIKEPLE
-27 LHLEQVN
+27 LNLEQVN
-34 AIIGANNC
+34 ALIGANNC

-54 LGRDWVTKNTFDEN
+54 LGRDWVTKNTFFEN

-82 FIFDESF
+82 FEFDEPF
-89 QYEQFK
+89 QYEQY
-95 GITVG
+95 VG
-100 IPKIRFE
+100 IPVEIPKVRFF
-107 YTRYKIGENK
+107 YTRYKKGENS
-117 GQRRLEKHCLDLND
+117 GERRLEKQCLQLND
-131 KAVLGYKSRP
+131 KAVFGFKSRP
-141 KKGEAHQYIPLTTIP
+141 KKGEQPQMVPLTTIP
-156 QELQESFPVIFIGAD
+156 QELQEAFPVIFIGTD
-171 RNLKNQLPGSRNSIL
+171 RNLKNQLPSSRNSIL

-198 NPANLIESRPGSEE
+198 NPENLIEVGKQGSG
-212 KIPRIERFNQAIKEA
+212 KMLPRIERFKQAIDEA

-235 FIALEKAIKE
+235 FLALEKAIKD
-245 NALKQLGFNPETEV
+245 NALKQLGFNPETET

-265 FNPLTS
+265 FNPLSS

-277 LEIFVKEH
+277 LEIYVKEH
-285 QYNINATELG
+285 EYNINATELG

-339 TIRQIGESNQVIYIT
+339 TIRQIGETNQVIYIT

-365 NEIVLVS
+365 NEIVIVS
-372 KNENGTR
+372 KNNNGTH
-379 INKSTLLQTEI
+379 IKKSTLQTSDA

-400 PERNEIFFAKK
+400 PERNEMFFARK

-424 PEFAKRMNLDFD
+424 PEFAKRMGIDFD

-444 VGGKRNIIDFV
+444 VGGKRNLIDFV

-475 FNNNE
+475 FKKDE
-480 EETEFNDLLNSYTK
+480 KDEETKYNELLNSYAS
-494 KGVEVFV
+494 KGVHVFV

-510 KKFYSEQKYQEYC
+510 KKFYSDKTYQEYC
-523 QRFGRNKP
+523 QQFGRNKTL
-531 IRARLMAQDDTIPIP
+531 RARLMAQEESIPIP
-546 DFIQPIIT
+546 DFAQPIIG

>member
-1 MGINRN
+1 MRIR
-7 KMKIKTV
+7 KV
-14 KIQGFRSIKEPLE
+14 YIQGFRSIKEPLE
-27 LHLEQVN
+27 LNLEQVN
-34 AIIGANNC
+34 VLIGANNC

-54 LGRDWVTKNTFDEN
+54 LGRDWVTKNTFFEN

-82 FIFDESF
+82 FEFDEPF
-89 QYEQFK
+89 LYEQY
-95 GITVG
+95 VG
-100 IPKIRFE
+100 IPVEIPKVRFF
-107 YTRYKIGENK
+107 YTRYKKGENS
-117 GQRRLEKHCLDLND
+117 GERRLEKQCLQLND
-131 KAVLGYKSRP
+131 KAVFGFKSRP
-141 KKGEAHQYIPLTTIP
+141 KKGEQPQMVPLTTIP
-156 QELQESFPVIFIGAD
+156 QELQEAFPVIFIGTD
-171 RNLKNQLPGSRNSIL
+171 RNLKNQLPSSRNSIL

-191 DINADFE
+191 DINADFG
-198 NPANLIESRPGSEE
+198 NFDNLIEVGKEGSG
-212 KIPRIERFNQAIKEA
+212 KMLPRIERFKQAIDEA

-235 FIALEKAIKE
+235 FLALEKAIKD
-245 NALKQLGFNPETEV
+245 NALKQLGFNPETET

-265 FNPLTS
+265 FNPLSS

-277 LEIFVKEH
+277 LEIYVKEH
-285 QYNINATELG
+285 EYNINATELG

-339 TIRQIGESNQVIYIT
+339 TIRQIGETNQVIYIT

-365 NEIVLVS
+365 NEIVIVS
-372 KNENGTR
+372 KNNNGTH
-379 INKSTLLQTEI
+379 IKKSTLQTSDA

-400 PERNEIFFAKK
+400 PERNEMFFARK

-424 PEFAKRMNLDFD
+424 PEFAKRMGIDFD

-444 VGGKRNIIDFV
+444 VGGKRNLIDFV
-455 ELALSFEIPVGL
+455 ELAISFEIPVGL

-475 FNNNE
+475 FKKDEKDEESKYNE
-480 EETEFNDLLNSYTK
+480 LLNSYAD
-494 KGVEVFV
+494 KGVQVFV

-510 KKFYSEQKYQEYC
+510 KKFYSDKTYQEYC
-523 QRFGRNKP
+523 QQFGRNKTL
-531 IRARLMAQDDTIPIP
+531 RARLMAQEESIPIP
-546 DFIQPIIT
+546 DFVQPIIG

>member
-1 MGINRN
+1 
-7 KMKIKTV
+7 MKIKTV
-14 KIQGFRSIKEPLE
+14 NIQGFRSIKEPMQIQ
-27 LHLEQVN
+27 LEQVN
-34 AIIGANNC
+34 ALIGANNC

-54 LGRDWVTKNTFDEN
+54 LGRDWVTKNSFFDN
-68 DVYNE
+68 DVHNE
-73 DYDTDIIID
+73 DFDTDIIID
-82 FIFDESF
+82 FEFDEPF

-95 GITVG
+95 GFFVE
-100 IPKIRFE
+100 IPKVRFV
-107 YTRYKIGENK
+107 YTRYKVGVSA
-117 GQRRLEKHCLDLND
+117 GQRRLEKQCLQLND
-131 KAVLGYKSRP
+131 KPVFGFKSKP
-141 KKGEAHQYIPLTTIP
+141 KKGEAPQMFPLTTIP
-156 QELQESFPVIFIGAD
+156 QELQESFPVIFIGTD
-171 RNLKNQLPGSRNSIL
+171 RNLRNQLPGSRNSIL

-198 NPANLIESRPGSEE
+198 NPENLIEVGKPGSG
-212 KIPRIERFNQAIKEA
+212 KMIPRLERFKQAIDEA
-227 IRTLRTDE
+227 IRTLKTEE
-235 FIALEKAIKE
+235 FNALEKAIKE
-245 NALKQLGFNPETEV
+245 NALKQLGFNPETEGE
-259 DKLDLY
+259 KLDLY
-265 FNPLTS
+265 FNPLSS

-277 LEIFVKEH
+277 LEIFVNEH
-285 QYNINATELG
+285 DYNVNATELG

-372 KNENGTR
+372 KNGDGTHIR
-379 INKSTLLQTEI
+379 KSTLEADEG

-400 PERNEIFFAKK
+400 PERNEMFFAKK

-424 PEFAKRMNLDFD
+424 PEFAKRMEIDFD
-436 GVGSTIIE
+436 SVGSTIIE
-444 VGGKRNIIDFV
+444 VGGKRNLIDFI
-455 ELALSFEIPVGL
+455 ELALSFGIPVGV

-475 FNNNE
+475 FGKTEREAE
-480 EETEFNDLLNSYTK
+480 EEYNALLNSYRD
-494 KGVEVFV
+494 KGVQVFV

-510 KKFYSEQKYQEYC
+510 KKYYTEKTYQEHC
-523 QRFGRNKP
+523 MSFGRNKTL
-531 IRARLMAQDDTIPIP
+531 RARLMAQEEVIPIP
-546 DFIQPIIT
+546 DFVKPIII

>member
-1 MGINRN
+1 MRIR
-7 KMKIKTV
+7 KV
-14 KIQGFRSIKEPLE
+14 YIQGFRSIKEPLE
-27 LHLEQVN
+27 LNLEQVN
-34 AIIGANNC
+34 ALIGANNC

-54 LGRDWVTKNTFDEN
+54 LGRDWVTKNTFFEN

-73 DYDTDIIID
+73 DYETDITID
-82 FIFDESF
+82 FEFDEPF
-89 QYEQFK
+89 QYEQY
-95 GITVG
+95 VG
-100 IPKIRFE
+100 IPVEIPKVRFF
-107 YTRYKIGENK
+107 YTRYKKGENIGE
-117 GQRRLEKHCLDLND
+117 RRLEKQCLQLND
-131 KAVLGYKSRP
+131 NPVYGFKSRP
-141 KKGEAHQYIPLTTIP
+141 KKGEQPQMVPFTTIP
-156 QELQESFPVIFIGAD
+156 QELQEAFPVIFIGTD
-171 RNLKNQLPGSRNSIL
+171 RNLKNQLPSSRNSIL

-191 DINADFE
+191 DINTDFE
-198 NPANLIESRPGSEE
+198 NPVNLIEVGKPGSG
-212 KIPRIERFNQAIKEA
+212 KMIPRIERFKQAIDEA

-235 FIALEKAIKE
+235 FIALEKAIKD
-245 NALKQLGFNPETEV
+245 NALKQLGFNPETET

-265 FNPLTS
+265 FNPLSS

-277 LEIFVKEH
+277 LEIYVKEH
-285 QYNINATELG
+285 EYNINATELG

-339 TIRQIGESNQVIYIT
+339 TIRQIGETNQVIYIT

-365 NEIVLVS
+365 NEIVIVS
-372 KNENGTR
+372 KNNNGTH
-379 INKSTLLQTEI
+379 IKKSTLQTSEA

-400 PERNEIFFAKK
+400 PERNEMFFAKK

-424 PEFAKRMNLDFD
+424 PEFAKRMEIDFD
-436 GVGSTIIE
+436 GIGSTIIE
-444 VGGKRNIIDFV
+444 VGGKRNLIDFV
-455 ELALSFEIPVGL
+455 DLALSFEIPVGL

-475 FNNNE
+475 FKKEEKDEEAKYNE
-480 EETEFNDLLNSYTK
+480 LLNSYAA
-494 KGVEVFV
+494 KGVQVFV

-510 KKFYSEQKYQEYC
+510 KKFYTEKTYQEHC
-523 QRFGRNKP
+523 QKFGRNKTL
-531 IRARLMAQDDTIPIP
+531 RARLMAQDETIPIP
-546 DFIQPIIT
+546 DFAKPIIG

>member
-1 MGINRN
+1 
-7 KMKIKTV
+7 MKIKTV
-14 KIQGFRSIKEPLE
+14 NIQGFRSIKEPLQ
-27 LHLEQVN
+27 LQLEQVN
-34 AIIGANNC
+34 ALIGANNC

-54 LGRDWVTKNTFDEN
+54 LGRDWVTKNSFDDT
-68 DVYNE
+68 DVHNE
-73 DYDTDIIID
+73 DYGTDIIID
-82 FIFDESF
+82 FEFEEPF

-95 GITVG
+95 GFYVE
-100 IPKIRFE
+100 IPKVRFL
-107 YTRYKIGENK
+107 YTRYKVGESA
-117 GQRRLEKHCLDLND
+117 GQRRLEKQCLQLND
-131 KAVLGYKSRP
+131 KPVFGFKLKP
-141 KKGEAHQYIPLTTIP
+141 KKGEAPQMIPLTTIP
-156 QELQESFPVIFIGAD
+156 QELQESFPVIFIGTD

-191 DINADFE
+191 DINEDFE
-198 NPANLIESRPGSEE
+198 NPENVIEVGKPGSG
-212 KIPRIERFNQAIKEA
+212 KMIPRIERFKQAIDEA

-245 NALKQLGFNPETEV
+245 NALKQLGFNPETEA

-265 FNPLTS
+265 FNPLSS

-339 TIRQIGESNQVIYIT
+339 TIRQIGESNQIIYIT

-365 NEIVLVS
+365 NEIILVS
-372 KNENGTR
+372 KDDNGTHTR
-379 INKSTLLQTEI
+379 KSTLKADEG

-400 PERNEIFFAKK
+400 PERNEMFFAKK

-424 PEFAKRMNLDFD
+424 PEFAKRLKIDFD
-436 GVGSTIIE
+436 SVGSTIIE
-444 VGGKRNIIDFV
+444 VGGKRNLIDFV
-455 ELALSFEIPVGL
+455 ELALSFGIPVGL
-467 VYDTDSSD
+467 VYDIDSSD
-475 FNNNE
+475 FSKKDKE
-480 EETEFNDLLNSYTK
+480 EEVKYNERLNSYAEH
-494 KGVEVFV
+494 GVQVFV
-501 FEKNYEDEC
+501 FSNDYEDEC
-510 KKFYSEQKYQEYC
+510 KKYYTEKIYNSYCEQ
-523 QRFGRNKP
+523 FGRNKTL
-531 IRARLMAQDDTIPIP
+531 RARLMAQDETIAIP
-546 DFIQPIIT
+546 DFVVPIIK